1 MITEITFKGKRVLVT
16 GGAGF
21 VGSNLVR
28 AVFDAGGQVIVLDD
42 LFTGTRDNIDSDIE
56 YEFVEGSVVDQ
67 KLVGEL
73 VGRVDYVAHMAARNI
88 IISTKDPRE
97 DYATNI
103 GGTLNILLAARE
115 NPDVRVVYTSSASVY
130 GNPRSLPILEDET
143 PLTFSPYSV
152 SKLAGENYCTAFYE
166 TYGVKVASVR
176 YSNVYGIKQ
185 DPANPYCGVVS
196 KFIEALDSGKPVT
209 VHGDGLQTRDYTYVT
224 DTVEA
229 TLIALLSAKAD
240 GMVFNIGAG
249 VETSVLTLAEEI
261 GLAMGKKVEIRHVD
275 RRDIDNIRR
284 RVLNI
289 ERIRSRLRWQ
299 PQTTLREGIRR
310 TVEWWEK
317 AKRAQSQSRA

>member
-1 MITEITFKGKRVLVT
+1 
-16 GGAGF
+16 
-21 VGSNLVR
+21 
-28 AVFDAGGQVIVLDD
+28 
-42 LFTGTRDNIDSDIE
+42 
-56 YEFVEGSVVDQ
+56 
-67 KLVGEL
+67 
-73 VGRVDYVAHMAARNI
+73 
-88 IISTKDPRE
+88 
-97 DYATNI
+97 
-103 GGTLNILLAARE
+103 
-115 NPDVRVVYTSSASVY
+115 VVYTSSASVY

-196 KFIEALDSGKPVT
+196 KFIEALDAGKPVT

-261 GLAMGKKVEIRHVD
+261 GLAMGKDVEIRHVD

-310 TVEWWEK
+310 TVQWWES
-317 AKRAQSQSRA
+317 AKTAQSQSRA

>member
-1 MITEITFKGKRVLVT
+1 MFTEINFKDKKVLVT

-42 LFTGTRDNIDSDIE
+42 LHTGTRDNIDSDIE
-56 YEFVEGSVVDQ
+56 HEFIEGSVADQ
-67 KLVGEL
+67 KLVSEL
-73 VGRVDYVAHMAARNI
+73 VGRVDYVAHLAARNI
-88 IISTKDPRE
+88 IVSTKDPRE
-97 DYATNI
+97 DYSTNI

-115 NPDVRVVYTSSASVY
+115 NPGVRIVYTSSASIY

-185 DPANPYCGVVS
+185 DPSNPYCGVVS
-196 KFIEALDSGKPVT
+196 KFIESLGADNPVT
-209 VHGDGLQTRDYTYVT
+209 VHGDGLQTRDFTYVT

-229 TLIALLSAKAD
+229 TLIALLSSKAD
-240 GMVFNIGAG
+240 GIVFNIGSG
-249 VETSVLTLAEEI
+249 METSVVTLAEEI
-261 GLAMGKKVEIRHVD
+261 GRAMGKEVEIRHVD

-310 TVEWWEK
+310 TVEWWQA
-317 AKRAQSQSRA
+317 AKRSQSQSRT